1 MSGRNCVCV
10 SWYREE
16 KSARGARAAD
26 VAERAPMRPGGP
38 VQLTSKSQQINDDT
52 VTRDACMNNDQ
63 YPVSLCPLPTICLLA
78 YTVATGRKAH

>member
-26 VAERAPMRPGGP
+26 VAERAPIRPGGP

-52 VTRDACMNNDQ
+52 VTRDACMNNDCVCQ
-63 YPVSLCPLPTICLLA
+63 IIHSKLYFQGYKHS
-78 YTVATGRKAH
+78 